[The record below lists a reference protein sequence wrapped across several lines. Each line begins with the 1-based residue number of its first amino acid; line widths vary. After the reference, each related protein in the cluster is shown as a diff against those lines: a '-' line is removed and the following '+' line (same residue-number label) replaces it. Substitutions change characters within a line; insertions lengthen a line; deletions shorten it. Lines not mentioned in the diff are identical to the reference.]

1 MIFIYWP
8 AVLSHFSKKARSLN
22 LRVYV
27 YASNRSG

>member
-8 AVLSHFSKKARSLN
+8 AVLSHVGKKVRSLN

-27 YASNRSG
+27 YASNLSG